1 MAYYSQYTAAI
12 SKPLVTIDQVLKEK
26 DDEIVKL
33 RQRIFQLEQIN
44 ASLNLRV
51 HQLESS
57 ISVQAAHEHQLAVLA
72 ENREFSVTPVEEPGV
87 SVIPR
92 QTPKPKKL
100 IFARVALKPVTTVVN
115 VKVAHIRPEYDNL
128 EEWMDQSNHV
138 YIGRSEIVFINRAR
152 FPKVESVW
160 ANPYK
165 VDKNGLE
172 YCLVL
177 YESWLRDKL
186 EREGVEEF
194 MKLKGKTLGCWCK
207 PKRCHGD
214 IIIKLLEELA

>member
-12 SKPLVTIDQVLKEK
+12 SEPLVTIDQVLKEK

-44 ASLNLRV
+44 ASLNLRM

-57 ISVQAAHEHQLAVLA
+57 TSVQEHQLAVLT
-72 ENREFSVTPVEEPGV
+72 ENCEFSVTPVEEPGV
-87 SVIPR
+87 IHLK
-92 QTPKPKKL
+92 TKKL
-100 IFARVALKPVTTVVN
+100 KIKLGRTVVTSVVN

-128 EEWMDQSNHV
+128 EEWMKVPNHV
-138 YIGRSEIVFINRAR
+138 YIGRSGIVFINQAR

-194 MKLKGKTLGCWCK
+194 VKLKGKTLGCWCK

-214 IIIKLLEELA
+214 IIIKLLEELV